1 MAKLATQ
8 TVVIQIS
15 KAVADSAN
23 DEINA
28 LDEEAIAQLKEAIVA
43 LVGDSGAVV
52 EMVNG

>member
-1 MAKLATQ
+1 MAKLAIQ
-8 TVVIQIS
+8 TVIIQIS
-15 KAVADSAN
+15 KAVADNEN

>member
-15 KAVADSAN
+15 KAVDDSAD
-23 DEINA
+23 DEINP
-28 LDEEAIAQLKEAIVA
+28 LNEESIAQLKEAIVA

-52 EMVNG
+52 EMANG